1 MKKLL
6 VRLLPNRQKN
16 PINHLPIKEIRS
28 ILLRPLGYAIG
39 DATVHTAH
47 LAQLRT
53 IFPNAKIGVI
63 VKKSNETIF
72 KSSGLVDVFVE
83 HKYIN
88 YVVQHKKW
96 DLLLDFE
103 NNFNSASLLA
113 DWLLMPKWIMIFRK
127 YNKRHYHLDNIK
139 NYDFHCNQSLNAPLS
154 HFLNNSI
161 FTNYVSVPEP
171 YSVLHTSDQTQKKM
185 TALWQ
190 LNKIRVLL
198 CPQGSQREL
207 PPNELAELLNQS
219 ISTQMA
225 KHIQCILGYTPTAEN
240 YQQALAQ
247 QCTIHTE
254 ISPQTS
260 LAEYLALINSADI
273 VIAVDGGSLH
283 LACAFKKPLL
293 SFFANSE
300 PNLGQWQPLI
310 YPNISH
316 LRLVTKENKGT
327 NSNSTEGFDLTE
339 GIKWLQAELLL
350 RTGRKPNSPL

>member
-6 VRLLPNRQKN
+6 TYLLPNRQKQ
-16 PINHLPIKEIRS
+16 PIHKLSIQEIRS

-53 IFPNAKIGVI
+53 MFPNAKLGVI
-63 VKKSNETIF
+63 VKKSNRTIF
-72 KSSGLVDVFVE
+72 ESSGLVDVFVE

-103 NNFNSASLLA
+103 NNFNTASLIA
-113 DWLLMPKWIMIFRK
+113 DWFLKPKWIMIFRK
-127 YNKRHYHLDNIK
+127 YNKKHYHFGNIK
-139 NYDFHCNQSLNAPLS
+139 NYDFHCAQTLNAPLS

-161 FTNYVSVPEP
+161 FKDYFPIPKP
-171 YSVLHTSDQTQKKM
+171 YSSLYIPSKMQEKM

-190 LNKIRVLL
+190 PNKIKILL
-198 CPQGSQREL
+198 CPQGSKREL

-219 ISTQMA
+219 ISNQMMEN
-225 KHIQCILGYTPTAEN
+225 IQCILGYTSTVQSYKQNLEK
-240 YQQALAQ
+240 QCKLTVQA
-247 QCTIHTE
+247 
-254 ISPQTS
+254 SPSTT
-260 LAEYLALINSADI
+260 LLEYLALINSADI

-310 YPNISH
+310 YPGISH
-316 LRLVTKENKGT
+316 LRLVTTENKG
-327 NSNSTEGFDLTE
+327 SNSSATNGFDLTK
-339 GIKWLQAELLL
+339 GIKWLKNELICQ
-350 RTGRKPNSPL
+350 TGRKSNSPL